1 MNREGIIESKWKTRG
16 SLEGQSSEDT
26 LQVVL
31 SIKVFS
37 MRKMEAV
44 EAQEDINGSRYVRR

>member
-1 MNREGIIESKWKTRG
+1 MKTRG
-16 SLEGQSSEDT
+16 IHEGKSSEDHSLT

-37 MRKMEAV
+37 VSKREAV
-44 EAQEDINGSRYVRR
+44 EAQSKIKGYQS

>member
-31 SIKVFS
+31 SIKVFLY
-37 MRKMEAV
+37 E
-44 EAQEDINGSRYVRR
+44 EDGGSGGARRYKGF

>member
-16 SLEGQSSEDT
+16 SLEGQSGEDT

-44 EAQEDINGSRYVRR
+44 EAQEDINGSRYFRR